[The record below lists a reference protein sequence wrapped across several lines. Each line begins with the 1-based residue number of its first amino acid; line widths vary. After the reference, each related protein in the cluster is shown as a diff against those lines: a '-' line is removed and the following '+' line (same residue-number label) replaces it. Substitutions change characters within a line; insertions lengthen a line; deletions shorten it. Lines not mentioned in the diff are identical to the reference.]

1 VTDAG
6 VAVKQHLGLFP
17 NIRITANKA
26 KDSGS
31 SSSSATATASA
42 MHSGSVNVAKA
53 VSFMPHISVT
63 SGAPV
68 AVSHGAHNMHFK
80 IGGRKLAQAC
90 DPQARVSGII
100 VYGVKGG
107 VSLQVITCAAE
118 QYSPQTLSQF
128 IISTVHCC
136 LLLHSIN
143 SCIPPS
149 LSRTLRR
156 HLER

>member
-1 VTDAG
+1 MFLSALGPVTDAFRCHEAAPAFVTFTHWNTPTQVLCCALPQALGPVTDAG

-68 AVSHGAHNMHFK
+68 AAPHGTHNMHFK

-90 DPQARVSGII
+90 DPQAKVSCII
-100 VYGVKGG
+100 VCGVKGVG
-107 VSLQVITCAAE
+107 CR
-118 QYSPQTLSQF
+118 
-128 IISTVHCC
+128 CK
-136 LLLHSIN
+136 
-143 SCIPPS
+143 
-149 LSRTLRR
+149 
-156 HLER
+156 